1 MLLSKI
7 TVDPARFQFRDH
19 PYSEKT
25 VNAIVSEGINLAKF
39 DPIPVLPLAGG
50 KACVAGDG
58 HSRYEAIRRLIAAR
72 KMPAAWKAGKD
83 WNIPTRAVDLDEAQR
98 LGWTANLSRDNF
110 TPCEEAKVFKSMLDA
125 GISLKDVAAAAH
137 KGEVY
142 VTKMLLLNTLC
153 HDIRVMVGAAPEV
166 GGIDKLT
173 AQVLASGFERYGVN
187 HSTQQQ
193 LWHCFLK
200 CATLNFQSAKKLIDR
215 IGGRLAEKSADGMLF
230 AMPANV
236 ATVLQE
242 ARERGSACRSA
253 KMGLSLLAKA
263 MEAGGLEDYPDLAA
277 WMTQHGQA
285 AIDALSERV
294 TEDAEVLAGII
305 APPKMFKPIPADA
318 TDAKIARQYD
328 PKATPSFC

>member
-1 MLLSKI
+1 MLLSKLN
-7 TVDPARFQFRDH
+7 VDPAQFQFRDH
-19 PYSEKT
+19 AYSEKT
-25 VNAIVSEGINLAKF
+25 VGAIVAEGINLSKF
-39 DPIPVLPLAGG
+39 DPIPVLAMGKG

-58 HSRYEAIRRLIAAR
+58 HSRFEAIRRLASAG

-83 WNIPTRAVDLDEAQR
+83 WEIPTRTVDKDEATR

-110 TPCEEAKVFKSMLDA
+110 TPCEEAKVFKAMLDA

-153 HDIRVMVGAAPEV
+153 RDIRAMVGAAPEV

-173 AQVLASGFERYGVN
+173 AQVLAGGFQRYGVD
-187 HSTQQQ
+187 HATQQQ

-200 CATLNFQSAKKLIDR
+200 GATLNFQSAKKLIDR

-236 ATVLQE
+236 AVVLQE

-253 KMGLSLLAKA
+253 KMGLSLLVKA
-263 MEAGGLEDYPDLAA
+263 MEAGGLEDYPDLAK
-277 WMTQHGQA
+277 WIGQHGQT

-294 TEDAEVLAGII
+294 TEDAEVLASII
-305 APPKMFKPIPADA
+305 APPKLFKPIPADA

-328 PKATPSFC
+328 PTATPSFC